1 MDKVIDSLKIARSIR
16 SLRDRLCLTQIE
28 MADILGY
35 SERQMRR
42 LETEG
47 TLNLQVLNIIS
58 QAFDVSVWDILT
70 DRVS

>member
-47 TLNLQVLNIIS
+47 S
-58 QAFDVSVWDILT
+58 QTV
-70 DRVS
+70 

>member
-1 MDKVIDSLKIARSIR
+1 MDKVIDSLKIARNIR
-16 SLRDRLCLTQIE
+16 SLREKLCLTQIE

-58 QAFDVSVWDILT
+58 QAFEISVWDILT

>member
-35 SERQMRR
+35 SERQIRR